1 MLGGKRSDIHVDRQ
15 VEQQAKP
22 SPLIILAATISAGLC
37 AKKIANAAKQH
48 AENAEGGE
56 FVFAD
61 SVNQHADEGAADERA
76 DIHYAADKAHHHAT
90 GAERFRKAGN
100 YRRYQHWAGHVKK
113 AGC

>member
-1 MLGGKRSDIHVDRQ
+1 MR
-15 VEQQAKP
+15 
-22 SPLIILAATISAGLC
+22 
-37 AKKIANAAKQH
+37 KKIANAAKQH

-100 YRRYQHWAGHVKK
+100 YHTVFREVRQQEGVISVEEI
-113 AGC
+113 

>member
-1 MLGGKRSDIHVDRQ
+1 MLGFAQK
-15 VEQQAKP
+15 
-22 SPLIILAATISAGLC
+22 IS
-37 AKKIANAAKQH
+37 NAAKQH

-113 AGC
+113 LAAKIKAMSRLVCEPAIINTSLADTRYYKCSFIL